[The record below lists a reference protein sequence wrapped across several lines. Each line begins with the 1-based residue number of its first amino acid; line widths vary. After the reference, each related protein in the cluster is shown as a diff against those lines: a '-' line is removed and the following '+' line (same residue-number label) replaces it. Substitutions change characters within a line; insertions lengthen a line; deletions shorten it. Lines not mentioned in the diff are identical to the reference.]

1 MRVGNLIWLLFFT
14 SLVLPISIFASGNN
28 YDVDKIP
35 ASLRKDADAVIR
47 NYTTRFEIDD
57 ESSAEEKVTFVVTIF
72 DQDGQDYG
80 RLALPYDK
88 FIDIDDLDGKILD
101 SKGEDIRDLDDDDVK
116 DYSDISSYSLY
127 EDFRIKVAQ
136 LYYDKYPYTIEY
148 TYKISY
154 DGYLNWPTWY
164 SRHSLDPV
172 QLSRFEVKV
181 PDNYNLRYWCN
192 KELVVPRISID
203 GDLYTWEATNLKPLS
218 YDAAGEDIEN
228 IATVVRIAPS
238 NFDIDGYEGN
248 MDTWKSFGLWY
259 NKLCKG
265 KYKLPDGA
273 IKNVKSIISP
283 GDNSKQ
289 KVLKLYKYLQSHTRY
304 VSVELGIGDWQ
315 PFDATYVYDHGYGDC
330 KALSNYMISLLKEEG
345 ITAYP
350 VLIHAGDN
358 IHPVVDNFP
367 SNQFNHVIVYVPLKN
382 DSLWLECTSQTELPG
397 EVDWDI
403 ENRKGLMI
411 TPHGG
416 VLVKVPKS
424 MPEQNTQIKNVKVAL
439 SENGATVTGIIKWS
453 GNQRVSARS
462 IMHETPEKQR
472 KWIWGSFETPD
483 TKLKHY
489 SFKSRNDSNGQINL
503 NINISL
509 PNYVSLSGRRI
520 FFNPDLMDR
529 RTSVPEDVKK
539 RLSPVRF
546 SYPYLDVDSV
556 TYNIPSGYKIEA
568 FPDNV
573 DLSSS
578 FGSFE
583 RKLMPIGSKKIL
595 YVRSLQIRKYSIP
608 AKNYEEYRKF
618 FSNIVEADRA
628 QVVLVKK
635 D

>member
-1 MRVGNLIWLLFFT
+1 MRFGKLIWLILSVT
-14 SLVLPISIFASGNN
+14 VVLPISIFASGNK

-35 ASLRKDADAVIR
+35 PSLLGEADAVIR

-72 DQDGQDYG
+72 DQNGQDYG

-88 FIDIDDLDGKILD
+88 FVEIDDLDGKILD
-101 SKGEDIRDLDDDDVK
+101 SKGKDIRNLDDDDVK
-116 DYSDISSYSLY
+116 DYSNISSYSLY
-127 EDFRIKVAQ
+127 EDSRIKVAQ

-164 SRHSLDPV
+164 SRHTLDPV

-181 PDNYNLRYWCN
+181 PDNYNLRYWCS
-192 KELVVPRISID
+192 KELAVPKISID
-203 GDLYTWEATNLKPLS
+203 GNLYTWEATNLKSLS

-238 NFDIDGYEGN
+238 NFNIDGYEGN
-248 MDTWKSFGLWY
+248 MDTWKNFGLWY
-259 NKLCKG
+259 YKLCKG
-265 KYKLPDGA
+265 KYKLPAGA
-273 IKNVKSIISP
+273 VKDIKSIISP
-283 GDNSKQ
+283 NDNTEQ
-289 KVLKLYKYLQSHTRY
+289 KVIKLYKYLQSHTRY

-315 PFDATYVYDHGYGDC
+315 PFDASYVYNHGYGDC

-350 VLIHAGDN
+350 VLIHAGVN
-358 IHPVVDNFP
+358 MHPLVVNFP

-403 ENRKGLMI
+403 ENREALMV
-411 TPHGG
+411 TSHGG

-424 MPEQNTQIKNVKVAL
+424 KPKQNTQIKDIKVTL
-439 SENGATVTGIIKWS
+439 SENNAVVTGIIKWN
-453 GNQRVSARS
+453 GNQRLSARS
-462 IMHETPEKQR
+462 MMHETPEKQR
-472 KWIWGSFETPD
+472 KWIWGSFKTPD
-483 TKLKHY
+483 TKLKKY
-489 SFKSRNDSNGQINL
+489 SFESRNDSSGQIYL
-503 NINISL
+503 NINLSL
-509 PNYVSLSGRRI
+509 PNYVSLSGKRI
-520 FFNPDLMDR
+520 FFNPNLMDR
-529 RTSVPEDVKK
+529 RTTVSPKVEK
-539 RLSPVRF
+539 RLSPIRF
-546 SYPYLDVDSV
+546 SYPHLDVDSV
-556 TYNIPSGYKIEA
+556 TYTIPSEYKIEA
-568 FPDNV
+568 FPDEVN
-573 DLSSS
+573 LSSS
-578 FGSFE
+578 FGNFE
-583 RKLMPIGSKKIL
+583 SKVTPLSETKIL
-595 YVRSLQIRKYSIP
+595 YVRSLQIKKYSIP

-618 FSNIVEADRA
+618 FSNVVEADRA